1 MRLISMATAC
11 NSSETNDISGCV
23 LRNYVLHP
31 GISGAHPREQNV
43 ESEGLPLTPPLDRG
57 SLASLGSQRGPL

>member
-11 NSSETNDISGCV
+11 NSSERNHISGCV
-23 LRNYVLHP
+23 LRNYVLRP

-43 ESEGLPLTPPLDRG
+43 ESEGPTLAPPPKRG